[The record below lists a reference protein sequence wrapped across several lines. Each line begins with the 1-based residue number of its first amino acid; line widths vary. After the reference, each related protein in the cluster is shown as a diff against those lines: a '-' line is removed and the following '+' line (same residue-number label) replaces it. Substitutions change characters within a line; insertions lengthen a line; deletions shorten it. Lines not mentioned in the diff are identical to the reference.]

1 MWTVRFKGCCL
12 VTPASPTWLGSLALS
27 EWDQIGT
34 ITHVPTI
41 YFYRPSP
48 NWSSSTSDSIA
59 NTLKESLSRALV
71 PFHPLAGRLRWIGAG
86 RLELDCNAIG
96 VQFIEAQTES
106 KLDDFGDFTPSPKYD
121 NFIPM
126 VDYSLPIHELPLLLV
141 QLTRFSCGGI
151 CLSLNISHAVVD
163 GQSALHFISEWA
175 RLARGYPLETVP
187 FLDRKVLRA
196 GEPPVALPRL
206 GHSEFDHP
214 PLLIGQLDTVEE
226 RKKPTTVS
234 ILKIPKYVV
243 EKLKEMANDGL
254 DSRHRAYTRYE
265 TLTGYVW
272 RCACKARKHKNEQP
286 TALGVCIDSR
296 RRMKPPLPEGY
307 FGNATLDVIAMS
319 TAGELVSKPL
329 RFAASKIR
337 EAIEKVTDEYVWSA
351 IDYLKN
357 QPDLTRFQDLHA
369 LGSDQGP
376 FYGNPNLGV
385 VSWLTL
391 PMYGLDF
398 GWGKEIYMGPG
409 THDFDGDSLILKDP
423 NEEGGL
429 LLALCFQVEHMEA
442 FKAHFYKDII
452 Y

>member
-1 MWTVRFKGCCL
+1 MEEAGIDAPIDIYHTMMDGYTMIGHEDKCL
-12 VTPASPTWLGSLALS
+12 VVFDRLKHADMNLVLVVQDRHVEFSNGFKNQIAQGSLALS

-34 ITHVPTI
+34 ITQVPTI
-41 YFYRPSP
+41 YFYQPSP

-71 PFHPLAGRLRWIGAG
+71 PFHPLAGRVRWIGAG

-96 VQFIEAQTES
+96 VH
-106 KLDDFGDFTPSPKYD
+106 
-121 NFIPM
+121 
-126 VDYSLPIHELPLLLV
+126 LPIHELPLLLV

-163 GQSALHFISEWA
+163 GQSAFHFISEWA
-175 RLARGYPLETVP
+175 RLPRGDPLETVP

-206 GHSEFDHP
+206 RHSEFDHP
-214 PLLIGQLDTVEE
+214 PLLLGQLDTVEE

-234 ILKIPKYVV
+234 ILKIPKDVV
-243 EKLKEMANDGL
+243 EKLKEMANDGRHS
-254 DSRHRAYTRYE
+254 SRRAYTRYE

-286 TALGVCIDSR
+286 TALGVCVDSR
-296 RRMKPPLPEGY
+296 RRMQPPLPKGY
-307 FGNATLDVIAMS
+307 FGNAALDVIAMS

-329 RFAASKIR
+329 SFAASKIR
-337 EAIEKVTDEYVWSA
+337 EAIEKVTDEYMWSA

-398 GWGKEIYMGPG
+398 GWGKEIYG
-409 THDFDGDSLILKDP
+409 TR
-423 NEEGGL
+423 N
-429 LLALCFQVEHMEA
+429 A
-442 FKAHFYKDII
+442 
-452 Y
+452 